1 MLFYVEHWWC
11 VVLCGALVVC
21 RSMLSTGGVLFYVE
35 HWWCVILCGALVVC
49 RSMWSTVKIPVS
61 LRQDKLIICSPPTDS
76 TLTLSR
82 LTSLLDSVGDW
93 IRLHI
98 WLDISPSKYS
108 DIKKQHSNVTE
119 RNKALCEWYLTNH
132 PAPSWRHIAE
142 GLYGAGEH
150 AVLEVL
156 RDQVH
161 YLKGG
166 LL

>member
-21 RSMLSTGGVLFYVE
+21 CSMWSTGGVLFYVE
-35 HWWCVILCGALVVC
+35 HK
-49 RSMWSTVKIPVS
+49 VKIPFS
-61 LRQDKLIICSPPTDS
+61 LRQENLIICSPPTDS
-76 TLTLSR
+76 TLTISR
-82 LTSLLDSVGDW
+82 LTSLLDSIGDLG
-93 IRLHI
+93 ILSD
-98 WLDISPSKYS
+98 WLDIPGSKYS
-108 DIKKQHSNVTE
+108 EKQHANGTKHI
-119 RNKALCEWYLTNH
+119 KALCEWYLTNH

-142 GLYGAGEH
+142 GLYGARKHE
-150 AVLEVL
+150 VLEVL